1 MENNKIYYARLSWM
15 GETML
20 LAATDKG
27 LSWAGGF
34 TEDFHVMETWL
45 KKKNAQ
51 TELEEN
57 EAKLLPYLE
66 AFREY
71 FSGKRNTLEIP
82 LDLQGT
88 PFQLGVWKA
97 LMDIPFGET
106 KTYSDIA
113 VHIGNPK
120 SIRAVGTAIGRNPVL
135 VAVPCHRVIQKN
147 GSLGGFRAGLPLK
160 KRLLELEQTGIWTQ

>member
-1 MENNKIYYARLSWM
+1 MAHNKIYYARLTWK

-34 TEDFHVMETWL
+34 TENNQVMEAWL
-45 KKKNAQ
+45 KKKNTQ
-51 TELEEN
+51 IELEEN
-57 EAKLLPYLE
+57 ESKLLPYME
-66 AFREY
+66 AFSDY
-71 FSGKRNTLEIP
+71 FSGRQNTLEVP

-97 LMDIPFGET
+97 LMEIPFGET

-113 VHIGNPK
+113 KHIGNPK
-120 SIRAVGTAIGRNPVL
+120 SI
-135 VAVPCHRVIQKN
+135 
-147 GSLGGFRAGLPLK
+147 
-160 KRLLELEQTGIWTQ
+160 